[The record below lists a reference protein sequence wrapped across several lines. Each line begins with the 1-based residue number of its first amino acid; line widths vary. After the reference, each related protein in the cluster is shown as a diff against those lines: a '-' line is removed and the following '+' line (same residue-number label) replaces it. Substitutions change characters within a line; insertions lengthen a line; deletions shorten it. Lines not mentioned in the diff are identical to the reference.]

1 MPLKK
6 ARRTMDVSTGHTV
19 AVTLPS
25 LVNFQCLLCSD
36 ACHVRVRQCLCGCA
50 VPLAIEVLA
59 LVARCHY
66 PRWRFDRVFY
76 PPVRSK
82 FSIAGTKTAEL
93 CSAWTGGGPSLHEHA
108 ARFAQNVRDG

>member
-66 PRWRFDRVFY
+66 PRWRFDGRRELDTLRA
-76 PPVRSK
+76 PVKKKRK
-82 FSIAGTKTAEL
+82 LAEL
-93 CSAWTGGGPSLHEHA
+93 SCVELCWA
-108 ARFAQNVRDG
+108 AAAEL